1 MADHFMNAGDS
12 QPPKSLTESSTPSK
26 GRARRAHVLR
36 AASAAGL
43 LAVGVLSGVVI
54 ARAGTQ
60 PASAQQP
67 ASPKQPTGPRYSIEN
82 SAITFNKDGIE
93 KTKAGY
99 QYWFFDKVFAE
110 GRSIKL
116 SVVAPRQRT
125 HEPHRHDGHEF
136 FFVLE
141 GKAAFFL
148 EGETKVV
155 GAQTALY
162 CPPQS
167 LHGIS
172 NGGDTELK
180 YLVIKDYPWPPESAS
195 AAASAAA
202 SAVPTA
208 ATKP

>member
-1 MADHFMNAGDS
+1 MDDHLFNCDS
-12 QPPKSLTESSTPSK
+12 QQEPKSVAESSARPK
-26 GRARRAHVLR
+26 GLPRRASVLR
-36 AASAAGL
+36 AACAAGL
-43 LAVGVLSGVVI
+43 LATGLLSGVVL
-54 ARAGTQ
+54 ARAGTPAAAQ
-60 PASAQQP
+60 PSA
-67 ASPKQPTGPRYSIEN
+67 PRYSIEN
-82 SAITFNKDGIE
+82 SAITFNKDKIE

-116 SVVAPRQRT
+116 SVVAPRQKT

-155 GAQTALY
+155 GPQTALY

-180 YLVIKDYPWPPESAS
+180 YLVIKDYPWPPEQESAT
-195 AAASAAA
+195 
-202 SAVPTA
+202 PTA
-208 ATKP
+208 ASKP